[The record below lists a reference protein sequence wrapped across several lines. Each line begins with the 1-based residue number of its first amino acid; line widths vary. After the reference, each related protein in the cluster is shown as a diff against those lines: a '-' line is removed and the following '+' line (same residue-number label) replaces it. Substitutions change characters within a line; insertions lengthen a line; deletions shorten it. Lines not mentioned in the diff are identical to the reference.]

1 MYFIWVNEPNIKDPP
16 SFAFLDLHSAYNIV
30 QKVIYNEDNYMQWTK
45 QLKEPNNSY
54 VNNEL
59 NNLQT
64 IATYDR
70 FVEGP
75 EIV

>member
-1 MYFIWVNEPNIKDPP
+1 MNPTLKIL
-16 SFAFLDLHSAYNIV
+16 LDLHSWIFILHNRV
-30 QKVIYNEDNYMQWTK
+30 QKFIYNEDNYMQWTE
-45 QLKEPNNSY
+45 QLKEPNNLY
-54 VNNEL
+54 VDNEW

>member
-1 MYFIWVNEPNIKDPP
+1 MNPTLKILLV
-16 SFAFLDLHSAYNIV
+16 LHSWIFILHNRV
-30 QKVIYNEDNYMQWTK
+30 QKVIYNEDNYMQWTE
-45 QLKEPNNSY
+45 QLKEPNNLY
-54 VNNEL
+54 VDNEL